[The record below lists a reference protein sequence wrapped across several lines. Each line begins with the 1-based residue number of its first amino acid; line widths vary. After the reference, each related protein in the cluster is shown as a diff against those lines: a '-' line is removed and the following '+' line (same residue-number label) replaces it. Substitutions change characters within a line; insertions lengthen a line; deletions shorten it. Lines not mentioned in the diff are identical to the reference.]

1 MRLGP
6 ISIRLIVAELTTPL
20 MVAAARGHTAAVEW
34 LLGRGA
40 DWRLTDRRGKTAS
53 DRAKEEGKA
62 EVAATLEAWIVEH
75 S

>member
-1 MRLGP
+1 
-6 ISIRLIVAELTTPL
+6 

-53 DRAKEEGKA
+53 DIAKEAGKA

>member
-1 MRLGP
+1 
-6 ISIRLIVAELTTPL
+6 

-53 DRAKEEGKA
+53 DRAKEAGKA